1 MALMRS
7 VFSYRCFFS
16 SDLIPPGLY
25 FFEIFRKFLLIFRTL
40 INISAIIGKISN
52 NGVFI
57 KRFVGKELL
66 KMTEKV
72 CFTTLETDE
81 KLNYLYEEMRGLAKR
96 QDQMMGDL
104 EYIGKQLRRVEIIQD
119 DNIADS
125 IAAMVSNFSDIS
137 KKMDRFVNMEAVL
150 HTIKSDVKII
160 KEL

>member
-1 MALMRS
+1 MVPIMALIRS

-72 CFTTLETDE
+72 FFNTLETDE
-81 KLNYLYEEMRGLAKR
+81 KLNYIYEYM
-96 QDQMMGDL
+96 
-104 EYIGKQLRRVEIIQD
+104 I
-119 DNIADS
+119 
-125 IAAMVSNFSDIS
+125 
-137 KKMDRFVNMEAVL
+137 
-150 HTIKSDVKII
+150 
-160 KEL
+160 

>member
-1 MALMRS
+1 ML
-7 VFSYRCFFS
+7 FQ
-16 SDLIPPGLY
+16 SDLILSGLY
-25 FFEIFRKFLLIFRTL
+25 FLKIFRKFLLIFRTL
-40 INISAIIGKISN
+40 KNISAIIGKISN

-57 KRFVGKELL
+57 KRFVRKELL

-81 KLNYLYEEMRGLAKR
+81 KLNYLYDEMRGLAKR
-96 QDQMMGDL
+96 QDQMIGDL
-104 EYIGKQLRRVEIIQD
+104 EYIGKQLRRVEIIQG

-137 KKMDRFVNMEAVL
+137 KKMDRFINMEAVL
-150 HTIKSDVKII
+150 NTIKSDVKII

>member
-1 MALMRS
+1 
-7 VFSYRCFFS
+7 
-16 SDLIPPGLY
+16 
-25 FFEIFRKFLLIFRTL
+25 
-40 INISAIIGKISN
+40 
-52 NGVFI
+52 
-57 KRFVGKELL
+57 
-66 KMTEKV
+66 MTEKV
-72 CFTTLETDE
+72 RFTTLETDE

>member
-1 MALMRS
+1 
-7 VFSYRCFFS
+7 
-16 SDLIPPGLY
+16 
-25 FFEIFRKFLLIFRTL
+25 
-40 INISAIIGKISN
+40 
-52 NGVFI
+52 
-57 KRFVGKELL
+57 
-66 KMTEKV
+66 MTEKV

-81 KLNYLYEEMRGLAKR
+81 KLNYLYDEMRGLAKR

-119 DNIADS
+119 DS

-137 KKMDRFVNMEAVL
+137 KKMDHFINMEAVL